1 MTEFHV
7 DNKVKISNPFLS
19 PHLQNKVG
27 IVVDVIDNA
36 ELVGGK
42 EIVVDIHDQ
51 DDQIDGEWSF
61 IPSELELVA

>member
-7 DNKVKISNPFLS
+7 DNKVKVSNPLLS
-19 PHLQNKVG
+19 PKMQDKVG

-42 EIVVDIHDQ
+42 EIVVDIYDQ
-51 DDQIDGEWSF
+51 DENIDGEWSF
-61 IPSELELVA
+61 IPSELELVS